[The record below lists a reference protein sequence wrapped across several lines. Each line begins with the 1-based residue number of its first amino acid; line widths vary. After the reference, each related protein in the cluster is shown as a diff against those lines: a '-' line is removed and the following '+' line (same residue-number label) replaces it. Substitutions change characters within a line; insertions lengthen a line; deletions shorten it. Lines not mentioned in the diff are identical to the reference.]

1 MPTRLGGRRVLTLLL
16 ASLCLTVFALPAAFG
31 QDPIVAKVGPKGALV
46 MMSGDKAL
54 ATLTLN
60 AHGIGWK
67 HVEQEDATAALKEL
81 DPGPGRCCEG
91 NLAVPDTDGGAV
103 RFREVIKPIEK
114 GLSLAYE
121 LGFNKA
127 LSLSGLQVSLYLSPD
142 VYAGKEIAITSPAAQ
157 DQAGV
162 VTRLT
167 LPAEVD
173 QQKWQLGMAPAEK
186 VEIAAGTDQ
195 AITLTPKL
203 PQVEGKA
210 TPPAMFIVQDLR
222 RWNTNAFEI
231 RWFLIMDDKGKQVA
245 ADDTPGVAFT
255 LGFPR
260 EVQFE

>member
-1 MPTRLGGRRVLTLLL
+1 MRTHLCGRSVLTLLL
-16 ASLCLTVFALPAAFG
+16 ASLFLIVFALPAAFG
-31 QDPIVAKVGPKGALV
+31 QDPVVAKVGPRGALV
-46 MMSGDKAL
+46 LMSGDRAL

-60 AHGIGWK
+60 AHGAGWK
-67 HVEQEDATAALKEL
+67 HVEQDDATAALKDL
-81 DPGPGRCCEG
+81 DPGPGRVCEG

-103 RFREVIKPIEK
+103 RFREVVRPIEK

-121 LGFNKA
+121 LGFSKA
-127 LSLSGLQVSLYLSPD
+127 LSLNGLQVSLYLSPD
-142 VYAGKEIAITSPAAQ
+142 AYAGKEVAITSPAAQ
-157 DQAGV
+157 DQAAA
-162 VTRLT
+162 VTRIT

-173 QQKWQLGMAPAEK
+173 QQKWQLGMAAADK

-210 TPPAMFIVQDLR
+210 AQPAMFIVQDLR

-231 RWFLIMDDKGKQVA
+231 RWFLIMDDKGKQVT
-245 ADDTPGVAFT
+245 ADEAPGVAFT

-260 EVQFE
+260 ELRLE